1 MKSKVRSDGKKR
13 KERGCEDW
21 GEGRGGSW
29 GEGWGGGQTWVNLAS
44 GGHTLPEETGASR
57 LASTLM
63 AFTYTHTQTHTHAC
77 THTARTP
84 IPQGRGTSEN
94 TARTLISYL
103 YILSCTLQSYL
114 ARPASY
120 TILFMDSPPPPTTHH
135 SGILFVLPL
144 PPVCRCHLSK
154 RLPTGCVC
162 KLWFRW
168 VCLCVCVFTCDLCVN
183 VPLKLECS
191 TQE

>member
-1 MKSKVRSDGKKR
+1 M
-13 KERGCEDW
+13 
-21 GEGRGGSW
+21 
-29 GEGWGGGQTWVNLAS
+29 NLAS

-120 TILFMDSPPPPTTHH
+120 TILFMDSPPPPTTLE
-135 SGILFVLPL
+135 SYLCCPFLLYAGAIYPKGCLLG
-144 PPVCRCHLSK
+144 VCVSCDSDEY
-154 RLPTGCVC
+154 V
-162 KLWFRW
+162 
-168 VCLCVCVFTCDLCVN
+168 CVCVFSPVICV
-183 VPLKLECS
+183 LMYL
-191 TQE
+191 